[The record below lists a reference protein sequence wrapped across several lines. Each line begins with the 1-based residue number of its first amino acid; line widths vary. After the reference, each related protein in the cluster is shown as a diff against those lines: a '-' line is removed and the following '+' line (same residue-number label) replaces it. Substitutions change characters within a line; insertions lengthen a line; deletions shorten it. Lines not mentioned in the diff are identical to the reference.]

1 MKKVLILCGIGILL
15 VFLLLLGTYKLMN
28 ARTFQLFG
36 GITDHVETNQKVVAL
51 TFDDGPTK
59 NVDKIL
65 PLLNQY
71 HVKATFFLIGNEIEK
86 NPEEAKKIVSAGHQ
100 IGNHTYSHQR
110 MVFKSPSYIKEEIE
124 KTDKLIREAGYKGK
138 IDFRPPNGKKLV
150 GLPFYLNKHKRKTIM
165 WNLEPDTY
173 YSTVTDKLSYVKKNI
188 KPGSIILI
196 HPMYDDSNEEIK
208 TIKGILQSLSNEGY
222 KFITV
227 NELLKL
233 KKAQ

>member
-1 MKKVLILCGIGILL
+1 MKKILIYIGIGILL

-36 GITDHVETNQKVVAL
+36 GITDKVETNQKVVAL

-65 PLLNQY
+65 PLLDQY
-71 HVKATFFLIGNEIEK
+71 HVKATFFLIGNDIEK

-110 MVFKSPSYIKEEIE
+110 MVFKSPSYIKAEIE
-124 KTDKLIREAGYKGK
+124 KTDKLIREAGYKEK

-150 GLPFYLNKHKRKTIM
+150 GLPFYLNRHKRETIM

-173 YSTVTDKLSYVKKNI
+173 YSTATDKLSYVKKNI
-188 KPGSIILI
+188 EPGSIILI
-196 HPMYDDSNEEIK
+196 HPMYDDSNEELK
-208 TIKGILQSLSNEGY
+208 TIKGILKSLSNKGY

-233 KKAQ
+233 KKTQ

>member
-1 MKKVLILCGIGILL
+1 MKKILIFIGIGVLL
-15 VFLLLLGTYKLMN
+15 VLLLLFGTYKLMN

-36 GITDHVETNQKVVAL
+36 RLTDQVETNQRVVAL

-71 HVKATFFLIGNEIEK
+71 NAKATFFLIGNEIEK
-86 NPEEAKKIVSAGHQ
+86 NPAEANKIVDAGQQ

-110 MVFKSPSYIKEEIE
+110 MIFKSTSFIKDEIE
-124 KTDKLIREAGYKGK
+124 KTDKLIREAGYKGT

-150 GLPFYLNKHKRKTIM
+150 GLPYYLYKHHRDTIT
-165 WNLEPDTY
+165 WSLEPDTY
-173 YSTVTDKLSYVKKNI
+173 YTSATDKVNYVKKNV

-196 HPMYDDSNEEIK
+196 HAMYDNSGEELK
-208 TIKGILQSLSNEGY
+208 AIKGILQTLSSEGY
-222 KFITV
+222 KFVTV
-227 NELLKL
+227 NQLLEL
-233 KKAQ
+233 KK